1 LNKKAFKVKVPHFI
15 VYTIAAIAQFF
26 ALFSSKP
33 ATLNIEKARD
43 LVKHAWTCDTTKA
56 IKELGYRQQI
66 SIEEG
71 IKRTCDWYK
80 EMKWI

>member
-1 LNKKAFKVKVPHFI
+1 MKKKPLHFKVPHSV
-15 VYTIAAIAQFF
+15 VYTLATVAQFF

-43 LVKHAWTCDTTKA
+43 ITRHAWICSTEKA
-56 IKELGYRQQI
+56 IKELNYHQEI

-71 IKRTCDWYK
+71 IKRTVDWYK
-80 EMKWI
+80 EKKWL